1 MHHYIIVGSCACI
14 IIIYYYFYEGTERR
28 DGVYMQQNYQQPQVG
43 HTLLL
48 GVYSVYFEYG
58 CDKINAVCVY
68 NENVYYHEYRKKIEI
83 ISSSSAAA
91 AAAAVVQSVLESL
104 ASEQQIVCF
113 THSDVL
119 LAAC

>member
-1 MHHYIIVGSCACI
+1 MK
-14 IIIYYYFYEGTERR
+14 EQRR

-68 NENVYYHEYRKKIEI
+68 NENVYYHE
-83 ISSSSAAA
+83 
-91 AAAAVVQSVLESL
+91 
-104 ASEQQIVCF
+104 
-113 THSDVL
+113 
-119 LAAC
+119 

>member
-1 MHHYIIVGSCACI
+1 MK
-14 IIIYYYFYEGTERR
+14 EQRR

-83 ISSSSAAA
+83 ISSA
-91 AAAAVVQSVLESL
+91 AAAAVVQSVESL

>member
-1 MHHYIIVGSCACI
+1 
-14 IIIYYYFYEGTERR
+14 
-28 DGVYMQQNYQQPQVG
+28 MQQNYQQPQVG

-83 ISSSSAAA
+83 ISSAAA
-91 AAAAVVQSVLESL
+91 AAAAVVQSVESL

>member
-1 MHHYIIVGSCACI
+1 MK
-14 IIIYYYFYEGTERR
+14 EQRR

-48 GVYSVYFEYG
+48 GVYSVYFEYE
-58 CDKINAVCVY
+58 CDKINAVYVY

-83 ISSSSAAA
+83 ISSSA
-91 AAAAVVQSVLESL
+91 AAAAVVQSVESL